1 MPTST
6 ATISPGQR
14 EVFYQLVLDHLSGV
28 GDLQLAIEREDFA
41 AAERLGTEFAEDLR
55 LMEDLGWGGELRE
68 AELTMPPDELAEV
81 LRRLRSDARKGLDES
96 VDEREA
102 KQADETARQR
112 YRYAVETCDGLLS
125 LLGWPGNGRG

>member
-6 ATISPGQR
+6 VTISPGQR
-14 EVFYQLVLDHLSGV
+14 EAFYQLVLDHLSGV

-125 LLGWPGNGRG
+125 LLDRPGGCGR